1 MFGQFLPA
9 HIDNTYRGHRLA
21 LWLFALVT
29 AMRLAQSFV
38 VIFNGRSTAINADG
52 IPLDSYP
59 PEAAQTIVAL
69 FTLSGLYRLILSLLC
84 VLVLVRYRSA
94 TAFMLAV
101 LLLNYLGSQLILRLV
116 PIVRVGSPP
125 ASVVNLSLLALTVA
139 GLALSLLRRDRL
151 QARE

>member
-1 MFGQFLPA
+1 MFGRFFPA
-9 HIDNTYRGHRLA
+9 QIDNTYRGHRLA

-29 AMRLAQSFV
+29 ALRLAQSFV
-38 VIFNGRSTAINADG
+38 VIFNGRSTAVSADG

-84 VLVLVRYRSA
+84 LLVLVRYRGA
-94 TAFMLAV
+94 TAFMFAV
-101 LLLNYLGSQLILRLV
+101 LLLNYLGAQLIVTFV

-125 ASVVNLSLLALTVA
+125 TSFVNLSLLALTAA
-139 GLALSLLRRDRL
+139 GLALSLMRGRAPR
-151 QARE
+151 ARE

>member
-1 MFGQFLPA
+1 VLDKLLPT
-9 HIDNTYRGHRLA
+9 HLDNTYRGYKLA
-21 LWLFALVT
+21 LWLFALV
-29 AMRLAQSFV
+29 AALRVAQSLV
-38 VIFNGRSTAINADG
+38 VIFNGRSTAMTADG
-52 IPLDSYP
+52 IPLDTYA

-94 TAFMLAV
+94 TPFMFVV

-116 PIVRVGSPP
+116 PIVRVGTPP
-125 ASVVNLSLLALTVA
+125 ASVVNLVFLALTVV
-139 GLALSLLRRDRL
+139 GLALSLPRRGRL